1 MNKNKYILYFIS
13 WILEELLWVNDQF
26 LKIYFF
32 RFLKYNFIMIQNTL
46 N

>member
-13 WILEELLWVNDQF
+13 WILEELLWVDDQF

-32 RFLKYNFIMIQNTL
+32 RFLKYNFIMIQNIL

>member
-32 RFLKYNFIMIQNTL
+32 RFLKYNFIMIQNIL